1 MADVMNQAGQNQGIT
16 FDQMKSIMQQN
27 KKPWGQQHPWQMA
40 GAGTGAAAL
49 SGLLSGL
56 FSGGGMFGKK
66 ERTDQVPLF
75 SPEIMKLKNQM
86 PLEIWQQLMGNQ
98 FDFGP
103 IENLARQGFEQ
114 KTIPSIMS
122 RFNMGSNL
130 NSSAQMGALGEAGT
144 NLDAQLAAMRQ
155 NYGQERQRLLAS
167 LFPTAMSPSFENV
180 GRPRQQGGLEQG
192 GNAIMTMLPYL
203 IKAAAM
209 AA

>member
-27 KKPWGQQHPWQMA
+27 KPWGQQHPWQMA

-66 ERTDQVPLF
+66 ERTNQVPLY
-75 SPEIMKLKNQM
+75 SPQIMGLKNRM
-86 PLEIWQQLMGNQ
+86 PLQIWEQLMGNQ

-103 IENLARQGFEQ
+103 IEQLARQGFQQ

-167 LFPTAMSPSFENV
+167 LMPTAMTPSFENV
-180 GRPRQQGGLEQG
+180 MRPRQAGGIEQG
-192 GNAIMTMLPYL
+192 LGAILQLLPYL
-203 IKAAAM
+203 AM